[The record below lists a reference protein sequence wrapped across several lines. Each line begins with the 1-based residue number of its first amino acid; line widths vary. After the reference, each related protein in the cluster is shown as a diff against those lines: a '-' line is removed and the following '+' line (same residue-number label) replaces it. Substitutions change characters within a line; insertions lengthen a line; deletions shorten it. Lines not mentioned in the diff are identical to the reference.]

1 MSSIIVKKN
10 IPEYN
15 DSFDNDTSLNK
26 EETKS
31 EILFSSEESY
41 NMFNKNRILENQNF
55 YEILYKN
62 QEPFSL
68 NKEEDNLFNILESA
82 TTNKNYF
89 IKIDD
94 SKEPHEEDKNSLIKG
109 KSLIGKKTKSNH
121 QQEDAETVEMNDN
134 SDKKDKQKSDK
145 KSKDEQKIIN
155 DFKQTFFSI
164 YIRTIFESSENL
176 FNCIKSLIFFLL
188 VNLFVHS
195 DDKNNKHYNE
205 NNNFINNLETN
216 FNKWKWKEILKEYFT
231 VVLPNEEYILFLNK
245 ILDVCEDKK
254 NDPENKNTIE
264 LLDLT
269 PFKYFKE
276 VIDKGFGKQHNYSN
290 GKQMIK
296 NILDRIKCLILQIVK
311 KNIKEIKEE
320 KIVNNN
326 INQNFIDSQSDNSGN
341 NLDEELN
348 NDFKAINVN
357 KVNDNNNLQ
366 INDNNKSTNYSS
378 NDTNITKTFKIEKKI
393 RRDNLLNV
401 LKNMILKAFEIVF
414 KGKIQK
420 KNIFYVSKPLKDN
433 EEKKEGSDFTEYAE
447 KLKEELKINKVNKE
461 VENLIKMTKKE
472 FLKGIMED
480 KYKEFITKKEFL
492 EIDEEEQK
500 TYFKNLKCKIKAI
513 EIFKS
518 NDLDGL
524 ILLTKLINIDQDFYI
539 KIINPENFEKT
550 IKILDVYKDFNIYL
564 NFGYNKDNEDNED
577 NVDKYITKRRD
588 KLEKIINDIICEKKA
603 KINKVK

>member
-1 MSSIIVKKN
+1 MN
-10 IPEYN
+10 
-15 DSFDNDTSLNK
+15 
-26 EETKS
+26 
-31 EILFSSEESY
+31 
-41 NMFNKNRILENQNF
+41 
-55 YEILYKN
+55 
-62 QEPFSL
+62 
-68 NKEEDNLFNILESA
+68 
-82 TTNKNYF
+82 NY
-89 IKIDD
+89 
-94 SKEPHEEDKNSLIKG
+94 
-109 KSLIGKKTKSNH
+109 
-121 QQEDAETVEMNDN
+121 
-134 SDKKDKQKSDK
+134 
-145 KSKDEQKIIN
+145 
-155 DFKQTFFSI
+155 
-164 YIRTIFESSENL
+164 Y
-176 FNCIKSLIFFLL
+176 
-188 VNLFVHS
+188 
-195 DDKNNKHYNE
+195 
-205 NNNFINNLETN
+205 
-216 FNKWKWKEILKEYFT
+216 
-231 VVLPNEEYILFLNK
+231 
-245 ILDVCEDKK
+245 
-254 NDPENKNTIE
+254 
-264 LLDLT
+264 
-269 PFKYFKE
+269 
-276 VIDKGFGKQHNYSN
+276 
-290 GKQMIK
+290 
-296 NILDRIKCLILQIVK
+296 KCLILQIVK